1 MNRRLL
7 SDLSRIA
14 AIIGT
19 TVNEMT
25 REPSMTTQTVVPMSP
40 MKRPKLPGPPPPLP
54 KKMSGT
60 NTHIV
65 VIVEQM
71 IGIATS
77 LAPPSAAVFASAP
90 SSWRCR
96 KIDSMTT
103 IELSSSIPIASIK
116 PIRLITFSVIS
127 VTPAWRPRYI
137 ITKVMTKDSGTA
149 RATRSVVRNLRRN
162 RNMKTIARPPPMRPL
177 RPSSVSPCRTSIEVS
192 WKWRNSRPWPSGV
205 CRMASSSALT
215 RLTTSSRFASDA
227 LLTLRLIAS
236 TPLRKLCSYLSG

>member
-1 MNRRLL
+1 
-7 SDLSRIA
+7 
-14 AIIGT
+14 
-19 TVNEMT
+19 
-25 REPSMTTQTVVPMSP
+25 
-40 MKRPKLPGPPPPLP
+40 MKREKLPGPPPPLP

-77 LAPPSAAVFASAP
+77 LAPRRAASFALAP

-96 KIDSMTT
+96 KIDSITT
-103 IELSSSIPIASIK
+103 IELSSSIPIASIS

-137 ITKVMTKDSGTA
+137 MTKVMTSDSGTA
-149 RATRSVVRNLRRN
+149 RATSSVVRNLRRN

-177 RPSSVSPCRTSIEVS
+177 RPSSVSPWRTSTEVS
-192 WKWRNSRPWPSGV
+192 WKWRKSRPSPSGV
-205 CRMASSSALT
+205 CRIASSSVLT
-215 RLTTSSRFASDA
+215 RLTTSSRLASEA
-227 LLTLRLIAS
+227 LLMLRLIAS
-236 TPLRKLCSYLSG
+236 DPFRKLYSYLSG